1 MSMFIKKNYRD
12 GIIDSFTGEYE
23 FLSNF
28 YNCPVIYNGLRY
40 QNSEAAYQAQK
51 LKSNMD
57 RIPFTKLNPSQAK
70 RLGRQVQLRDD
81 WEEIKLMEMFNIV
94 YCKFKQNPD
103 LAKKLADTGDTY
115 LEEGNTWNDT
125 YWGVCKGVG
134 ENKLGKI
141 LMTIR
146 NEHR

>member
-1 MSMFIKKNYRD
+1 MFIKENYRG
-12 GIIDSFTGEYE
+12 GIIDSFTGGYE

-40 QNSEAAYQAQK
+40 QNSEAAFQAQK

-57 RIPFTKLNPSQAK
+57 RIPFTKLTPSQAK

>member
-1 MSMFIKKNYRD
+1 MGMFIKKNYKD
-12 GIIDSFTGEYE
+12 GVIDSFTGEYE

-40 QNSEAAYQAQK
+40 QNSEAAFQAQK

-57 RIPFTKLNPSQAK
+57 RIPFTKLTPSQAK